1 MSKART
7 VSNLAPVQREHYE
20 VAKSFDGGFS
30 TREFAKRYR
39 ALYPDRNSGSFLP
52 SDFSWNNTQKGWDEF
67 PHFLGTVAYA
77 KYIFVGLDCDGPLVR
92 KFLDRTSGMPRTTD
106 SDRLAVQRI
115 GKEIFSEGLMK

>member
-7 VSNLAPVQREHYE
+7 VSDLALVQREHYE

-30 TREFAKRYR
+30 TAQFKERYVE
-39 ALYPDRNSGSFLP
+39 LYPSSNPGSFLP
-52 SDFSWNNTQKGWDEF
+52 SDFSWNNKQKDWEKF

-77 KYIFVGLDCDGPLVR
+77 KYIFVDLDCDGPLVR

-115 GKEIFSEGLMK
+115 GQEIFSEGLMK